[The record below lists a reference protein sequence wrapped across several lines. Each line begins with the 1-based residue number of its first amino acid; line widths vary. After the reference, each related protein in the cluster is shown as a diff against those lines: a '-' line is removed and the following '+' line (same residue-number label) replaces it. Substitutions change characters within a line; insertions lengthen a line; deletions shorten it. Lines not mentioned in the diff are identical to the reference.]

1 MPPSNSWTAAPSAPA
16 FTPFTFEL
24 LRMYND
30 DDLSSAIT
38 AGILSENTATA
49 FRIHAAGRGS
59 ALANAPDEENIRLI
73 TSFNDIFIVIA
84 CALLLVS
91 VGWIVSSLATAWAGF
106 LAVAIVSWSLAEFFT
121 RRRHMALPSI
131 ILLLTFA
138 VSVYSAGALLLQNF
152 SISANN
158 AMSISAIMTAA
169 VSLLHWKRFRV
180 PIGVAVSFAAVSVG
194 AVVYWVDSLTAAWS
208 GGVVL
213 VWLLG
218 AGIFMLAMR
227 WDSTDPLRRT
237 YRSDV
242 AFWLHMLAA
251 PLLVHPV
258 FLSLGLYGVSVSG
271 SGSESASLLQ
281 TSAVVVLYFLIALV
295 SLAIDRRALMV
306 SALAYVLYAFNA
318 LLKNYGVV
326 DLGFAIAA
334 LGIGFTLL
342 LLSAFWRQTRAQIV
356 KRFPARLQA
365 ALPSI
370 R

>member
-1 MPPSNSWTAAPSAPA
+1 
-16 FTPFTFEL
+16 
-24 LRMYND
+24 MYND
-30 DDLSSAIT
+30 DDLSSAIA

-49 FRIHAAGRGS
+49 FRIHAASRGS
-59 ALANAPDEENIRLI
+59 TPANAPDEENFRLV
-73 TSFNDIFIVIA
+73 TSFNDIFVVIA

-91 VGWIVSSLATAWAGF
+91 VGWIVSFLATDWAGF
-106 LAVAIVSWSLAEFFT
+106 LAVATVAWGLAEFFT

-131 ILLLTFA
+131 ILILTFA
-138 VSVYSAGALLLQNF
+138 ISVYSAGALLLQNF
-152 SISANN
+152 SISSNN

-169 VSLLHWKRFRV
+169 ATWLHWTRFRV
-180 PIGVAVSFAAVSVG
+180 PISVAVSFAAVFVG
-194 AVVYWVDSLTAAWS
+194 AVVYSVVSLSLFTAWS
-208 GGVVL
+208 WGIVL
-213 VWLLG
+213 VWLFG
-218 AGIFMLAMR
+218 AGIFILAMH

-237 YRSDV
+237 YRTDV
-242 AFWLHMLAA
+242 AFWLHLLAA

-258 FLSLGLYGVSVSG
+258 FISLGVYGG
-271 SGSESASLLQ
+271 NDSAGLLQ
-281 TSAVVVLYFLIALV
+281 TSAVVVLYFLIAFV
-295 SLAIDRRALMV
+295 SLTIDRRALMV

>member
-1 MPPSNSWTAAPSAPA
+1 
-16 FTPFTFEL
+16 
-24 LRMYND
+24 MYND
-30 DDLSSAIT
+30 EDLSSAIA
-38 AGILSENTATA
+38 AGILSESTATA

-59 ALANAPDEENIRLI
+59 APANEPDEENIRLI
-73 TSFNDIFIVIA
+73 TSFNDIFVVIA

-91 VGWIVSSLATAWAGF
+91 VGWIVNSLAADWAGF
-106 LAVAIVSWSLAEFFT
+106 LAVAIVSWGLAEFFT

-131 ILLLTFA
+131 ILLLTFVA
-138 VSVYSAGALLLQNF
+138 SVFLAYTLLLQNI
-152 SISANN
+152 SISWLNG
-158 AMSISAIMTAA
+158 MLISASVTAA
-169 VSLLHWKRFRV
+169 ATWFHWRRFRV
-180 PIGVAVSFAAVSVG
+180 PISVAVGSAAVSVS
-194 AVVYWVDSLTAAWS
+194 AVVYLMDLLPAARNWVDVLT
-208 GGVVL
+208 
-213 VWLLG
+213 WLLG
-218 AGIFMLAMR
+218 AGIFVLAMR

-242 AFWLHMLAA
+242 AFWLHLLAA

-258 FLSLGLYGVSVSG
+258 FISLGVYGG
-271 SGSESASLLQ
+271 STSASLLQ
-281 TSAVVVLYFLIALV
+281 TSAVVVLYFLIALA

-326 DLGFAIAA
+326 ELGFAIAA
-334 LGIGFTLL
+334 LGIGFTLV

>member
-1 MPPSNSWTAAPSAPA
+1 
-16 FTPFTFEL
+16 
-24 LRMYND
+24 MYND
-30 DDLSSAIT
+30 EDLSSAIA
-38 AGILSENTATA
+38 AGILSESTATA

-59 ALANAPDEENIRLI
+59 APANAPDEENIRLI
-73 TSFNDIFIVIA
+73 TSFNDIFVVIA

-91 VGWIVSSLATAWAGF
+91 VGWIVNSLAADWAGF
-106 LAVAIVSWSLAEFFT
+106 LAVAIVSWGLAEFFT

-138 VSVYSAGALLLQNF
+138 ASVFLAHTLLLQNI
-152 SISANN
+152 SISWLNGMLISANV
-158 AMSISAIMTAA
+158 TAA
-169 VSLLHWKRFRV
+169 ATWFHWRRFWV
-180 PIGVAVSFAAVSVG
+180 PISVAVGSAAVSVS
-194 AVVYWVDSLTAAWS
+194 AVVYLMDLLPAARNWVDVLT
-208 GGVVL
+208 
-213 VWLLG
+213 WLLG
-218 AGIFMLAMR
+218 AGIFVLAMR

-242 AFWLHMLAA
+242 AFWLHLLAA

-258 FLSLGLYGVSVSG
+258 FISLGVYGG
-271 SGSESASLLQ
+271 STSASLLQ
-281 TSAVVVLYFLIALV
+281 TSAVVVLYFLIALA

-326 DLGFAIAA
+326 ELGFAIAA
-334 LGIGFTLL
+334 LGIGFTLV